1 MIMRI
6 YNSLTKQKEE
16 FVPIDKDHVRLYFC
30 GPTVYNQLHI
40 GNYRA
45 ALVADLL
52 SKTVKGI
59 FPKVSY
65 VSNITDIDD
74 KIIKAAA
81 DQGCSITDV
90 TQKYYTKFMDDAAL
104 LGIAKPDIQPF
115 ATDYVDEMIVYIQQ
129 LITNGTAYEIDGNV
143 LFDVS
148 KFTNYGCLSDRCI
161 EDQDS
166 GSRIKVEEYKKNPND
181 FILWKPSSDNEPG
194 WDSPWGTGRPG
205 WHLECSVMS
214 ESSLG
219 VPFDIHGGGN
229 DLKFPHHDNEI
240 AQTCGF
246 HNNSDPTC
254 FAKYWV
260 HNGFLNLADE
270 KMSKSLGNV
279 VYIDDLIKDYKG
291 NEIRLALLSTHYRQ
305 PIPWSTNVLNQ
316 AVSIAKKIKRFTSSY
331 TNMNEFFADTKIGE
345 AILDDLNTPKALA
358 VMQEIINA
366 PENFELDKEISTY
379 KYIFEGS
386 SQDLSISKADEDK
399 INHLIE
405 LRLEAKNNGDYETAD
420 NIRDELSKMN
430 VTIKDIGR
438 KTEWEIL

>member
-1 MIMRI
+1 MKI

-16 FVPIDKDHVRLYFC
+16 FIPIDKNHVRLYFC

-52 SKTVKGI
+52 SKVVKGI

-74 KIIKAAA
+74 KIIKAAK
-81 DQGCSITDV
+81 DQCCSITDI
-90 TQKYYTKFMDDAAL
+90 TQRYYQKFMEDAAL

-129 LITNGTAYEIDGNV
+129 LIANGTAYEINGNV

-161 EDQDS
+161 EDHDS

-181 FILWKPSSDNEPG
+181 FILWKPSGDGEPG
-194 WDSPWGTGRPG
+194 WDSPWGNGRPG

-305 PIPWSTNVLNQ
+305 PIPWSINVLNQ

-331 TNMNEFFADTKIGE
+331 PNKNKFFSDTKVAE
-345 AILDDLNTPKALA
+345 AILDDLNTPKALSI
-358 VMQEIINA
+358 MQEIINK
-366 PENFELDKEISTY
+366 PDDFDLEKEISTY

-386 SQDLSISKADEDK
+386 SQDLSISEADKDK

-405 LRLEAKNNGDYETAD
+405 LRLAAKNNGDYETAD

-430 VTIKDIGR
+430 VTIKDIDG

>member
-1 MIMRI
+1 MKI

-16 FVPIDKDHVRLYFC
+16 FIPIDKGHVRLYFC

-74 KIIKAAA
+74 KIIKAAS
-81 DQGCSITDV
+81 DQDCSITDI
-90 TQKYYTKFMDDAAL
+90 TQKYYKKFMEDAAL

-115 ATDYVDEMIVYIQQ
+115 ATDYVDEMIDYIQQ
-129 LITNGTAYEIDGNV
+129 LITNGTAYEINGNV

-148 KFTNYGCLSDRCI
+148 KFNNYGCLSDRCI

-181 FILWKPSSDNEPG
+181 FILWKPSSESEPG
-194 WDSPWGTGRPG
+194 WGSPWGTGRPG

-291 NEIRLALLSTHYRQ
+291 NDIRLALLSTHYRQ

-331 TNMNEFFADTKIGE
+331 SNMNKFFADTKIGE

-366 PENFELDKEISTY
+366 PENFELEKEISTY

-405 LRLEAKNNGDYETAD
+405 LRLEAKNNGDYQTAD

-430 VTIKDIGR
+430 VTIKDIGG

>member
-1 MIMRI
+1 MKI

-16 FVPIDKDHVRLYFC
+16 FIPIDKGHVRLYFC

-74 KIIKAAA
+74 KIIKAAS
-81 DQGCSITDV
+81 DQDCSITDI
-90 TQKYYTKFMDDAAL
+90 TQKYYKKFMEDAAL

-115 ATDYVDEMIVYIQQ
+115 ATDYVDEMIDYIQQ
-129 LITNGTAYEIDGNV
+129 LITNGAAYEINGNV

-148 KFTNYGCLSDRCI
+148 KFNNYGCLSDRCI

-181 FILWKPSSDNEPG
+181 FILWKPSSESEPG

-291 NEIRLALLSTHYRQ
+291 NDIRLALLSTHYRQ

-331 TNMNEFFADTKIGE
+331 SNMNKFFADTKIGE

-358 VMQEIINA
+358 VMQEIINT
-366 PENFELDKEISTY
+366 PENFELEKEISTY

-405 LRLEAKNNGDYETAD
+405 LRLEAKNNGDYQTAD

-430 VTIKDIGR
+430 VTIKDIGG

>member
-1 MIMRI
+1 MKI

-16 FVPIDKDHVRLYFC
+16 FIPIDKGHVRLYFC

-74 KIIKAAA
+74 KIIKAATEQA
-81 DQGCSITDV
+81 CSITDI
-90 TQKYYTKFMDDAAL
+90 TQKYYKKFMEDAAL

-115 ATDYVDEMIVYIQQ
+115 ATDYVDEMIDYIQQ
-129 LITNGTAYEIDGNV
+129 LITNGAAYEINGNV

-148 KFTNYGCLSDRCI
+148 KFNNYGCLSDRCI

-181 FILWKPSSDNEPG
+181 FILWKPSSESEPG

-305 PIPWSTNVLNQ
+305 PIPWSLNVLNQ
-316 AVSIAKKIKRFTSSY
+316 AVSIAKKIKRFTSPY
-331 TNMNEFFADTKIGE
+331 PNKNKFFSDTKIAE
-345 AILDDLNTPKALA
+345 AILDDLNTPKALSI
-358 VMQEIINA
+358 MQEIMNE
-366 PENFELDKEISTY
+366 PDNFNLEKEISTY

-386 SQDLSISKADEDK
+386 SQDLSISKEDEDK
-399 INHLIE
+399 INQLIE
-405 LRLEAKNNGDYETAD
+405 LRLTAKNNGDYDTAD

-430 VTIKDIGR
+430 VTIKDIDG

>member
-1 MIMRI
+1 MRI

-16 FVPIDKDHVRLYFC
+16 FVPIDKEHVRLYFC

-59 FPKVSY
+59 FPNVSY

-74 KIIKAAA
+74 KIIKAAT
-81 DQGCSITDV
+81 DQSCSITDI
-90 TQKYYTKFMDDAAL
+90 TQKYYKKFMTDAAL

-115 ATDYVDEMIVYIQQ
+115 ATDYVDEMIVYIQR
-129 LITNGTAYEIDGNV
+129 LISNGTAYEINGNV

-181 FILWKPSSDNEPG
+181 FILWKPSSDTEPG

-214 ESSLG
+214 ESSLS

-331 TNMNEFFADTKIGE
+331 PNMNKFFADTKIGE
-345 AILDDLNTPKALA
+345 AILDDLNTPKALS
-358 VMQEIINA
+358 VMQEIINM
-366 PENFELDKEISTY
+366 PENFELEKEISTY

>member
-1 MIMRI
+1 MKI

-16 FVPIDKDHVRLYFC
+16 FVPIDKEHVRLYFC

-59 FPKVSY
+59 FPNVSY

-74 KIIKAAA
+74 KIIKAAL
-81 DQGCSITDV
+81 DQNCAITDI
-90 TQKYYTKFMDDAAL
+90 TQKYYKKFMEDAAL

-115 ATDYVDEMIVYIQQ
+115 ATDYVDEMIDYIQQ
-129 LITNGTAYEIDGNV
+129 LLTNGTAYEINGNV

-148 KFTNYGCLSDRCI
+148 KFNNYGCLSDRCI

-181 FILWKPSSDNEPG
+181 FILWKPSSESEPG

-291 NEIRLALLSTHYRQ
+291 NHIRLALLSTHYRQ

-316 AVSIAKKIKRFTSSY
+316 AVSIAKKIKRFTSPYS
-331 TNMNEFFADTKIGE
+331 NMNKFFADTKIGE
-345 AILDDLNTPKALA
+345 AILDDLNTPKALS
-358 VMQEIINA
+358 VMQEIIKT
-366 PENFELDKEISTY
+366 PEDFELEKEISTY

-386 SQDLSISKADEDK
+386 SQDLSISKLDEDK
-399 INHLIE
+399 INHLIK
-405 LRLEAKNNGDYETAD
+405 LRLEAKNNGDYQTAD

-430 VTIKDIGR
+430 VTIKDIDG

>member
-1 MIMRI
+1 MKI

-16 FVPIDKDHVRLYFC
+16 FIPIDKDHVRLYFC

-74 KIIKAAA
+74 KIIKAAS
-81 DQGCSITDV
+81 DQDCSITDI
-90 TQKYYTKFMDDAAL
+90 TQKYYKKFMEDAAL

-115 ATDYVDEMIVYIQQ
+115 ATDYVDEMIDYIQQ
-129 LITNGTAYEIDGNV
+129 LITNGTAYEINGNV

-148 KFTNYGCLSDRCI
+148 KFNNYGCLSDRCI

-181 FILWKPSSDNEPG
+181 FILWKPSSESEPG

-291 NEIRLALLSTHYRQ
+291 NDIRLALLSTHYRQ

-331 TNMNEFFADTKIGE
+331 SNMNKFFADTKIGE

-358 VMQEIINA
+358 VMQEIINK
-366 PENFELDKEISTY
+366 PDDFDLEKEISTY

-386 SQDLSISKADEDK
+386 SQDLSISEADEDK

-405 LRLEAKNNGDYETAD
+405 LRLTAKNNGDYQTAD

-430 VTIKDIGR
+430 VAIKDIDG

>member
-1 MIMRI
+1 MKI

-16 FVPIDKDHVRLYFC
+16 FIPIDKEHVRLYFC

-59 FPKVSY
+59 FSKVSY

-74 KIIKAAA
+74 KIIKAAT
-81 DQGCSITDV
+81 DQDCSITDI
-90 TQKYYTKFMDDAAL
+90 TQKYYKKFMEDAAL

-129 LITNGTAYEIDGNV
+129 LITNGTAYEINGNV

-148 KFTNYGCLSDRCI
+148 KFSNYGCLSDRCI

-181 FILWKPSSDNEPG
+181 FILWKPSSDSEPG
-194 WDSPWGTGRPG
+194 WDSPWGIGRPG

-291 NEIRLALLSTHYRQ
+291 NDIRLALLSTHYRQ

-331 TNMNEFFADTKIGE
+331 SNMNKFFADTKIGE

-358 VMQEIINA
+358 VMQEIINT
-366 PENFELDKEISTY
+366 PENFELEKEITTY

-399 INHLIE
+399 ITNLIA
-405 LRLEAKNNGDYETAD
+405 LRLEAKNNGDYQTAD

-430 VTIKDIGR
+430 VSIKDIDG

>member
-1 MIMRI
+1 MKI

-16 FVPIDKDHVRLYFC
+16 FIPIDKEHVRLYFC

-59 FPKVSY
+59 FPKVTY

-74 KIIKAAA
+74 KIIKAAS
-81 DQGCSITDV
+81 DQDCSITDI
-90 TQKYYTKFMDDAAL
+90 TQKYYKKFMEDAAL

-115 ATDYVDEMIVYIQQ
+115 ATDYVDEMIDYIKQ
-129 LITNGTAYEIDGNV
+129 LITNGTAYEINGNV

-148 KFTNYGCLSDRCI
+148 KFNNYGCLSDRCI

-166 GSRIKVEEYKKNPND
+166 GSRIRVEEYKKNPND
-181 FILWKPSSDNEPG
+181 FILWKPSSESEPG

-254 FAKYWV
+254 FAKYWI

-291 NEIRLALLSTHYRQ
+291 NDIRLALLSTHYRQ

-331 TNMNEFFADTKIGE
+331 SNMNKFFANTKIGE

-358 VMQEIINA
+358 VMQEIINT
-366 PENFELDKEISTY
+366 PENFELEKEISTY

-405 LRLEAKNNGDYETAD
+405 LRLEAKNNGDYQTAD

-430 VTIKDIGR
+430 VTIKDIGG

>member
-1 MIMRI
+1 MKI

-16 FVPIDKDHVRLYFC
+16 FVPIDKEHVRLYFC

-59 FPKVSY
+59 FSKVSY

-74 KIIKAAA
+74 KIIKAAT
-81 DQGCSITDV
+81 DQGCSITDI
-90 TQKYYTKFMDDAAL
+90 TQKYYTKFMEDAAL

-115 ATDYVDEMIVYIQQ
+115 ATDYVDEMIDYILQ
-129 LITNGTAYEIDGNV
+129 LITNGTAYEINGNV

-166 GSRIKVEEYKKNPND
+166 GSRIKVEEYKNNPND
-181 FILWKPSSDNEPG
+181 FILWKPSSDTEPG

-254 FAKYWV
+254 FAQYWV

-291 NEIRLALLSTHYRQ
+291 NEIRLALLTTHYRQ

-331 TNMNEFFADTKIGE
+331 PNMNKFFADTKIGE
-345 AILDDLNTPKALA
+345 AILDDLNTPKAIA

-366 PENFELDKEISTY
+366 PENFELEKEISTY

-405 LRLEAKNNGDYETAD
+405 LRLEAKNNGDYQAAD
-420 NIRDELSKMN
+420 SIRDELSKMN
-430 VTIKDIGR
+430 VTIKDIGG

>member
-1 MIMRI
+1 MKI

-16 FVPIDKDHVRLYFC
+16 FVPIDKEHVRLYFC

-59 FPKVSY
+59 FSKVSY

-74 KIIKAAA
+74 KIIKAAT
-81 DQGCSITDV
+81 DQGCSITDI
-90 TQKYYTKFMDDAAL
+90 TQKYYKKFMEDAAL

-129 LITNGTAYEIDGNV
+129 LITNGTAYEINGNV

-166 GSRIKVEEYKKNPND
+166 GSRIKVEEYKNNPND
-181 FILWKPSSDNEPG
+181 FILWKPSSDTEPG

-254 FAKYWV
+254 FAQYWV

-291 NEIRLALLSTHYRQ
+291 NEIRLALLTTHYRQ

-331 TNMNEFFADTKIGE
+331 PNMNKFFADTKIGE
-345 AILDDLNTPKALA
+345 AILDDLNTPKAIA

-366 PENFELDKEISTY
+366 PENFELEKEISTY

-405 LRLEAKNNGDYETAD
+405 LRLEAKNNGDYQAAD
-420 NIRDELSKMN
+420 SIRDELSKMN
-430 VTIKDIGR
+430 VTIKDIGG

>member
-1 MIMRI
+1 MKI

-16 FVPIDKDHVRLYFC
+16 FIPIDKGHVRLYFC

-74 KIIKAAA
+74 KIIKAAS
-81 DQGCSITDV
+81 DQDCSITDI
-90 TQKYYTKFMDDAAL
+90 TQKYYKKFMEDAAL

-115 ATDYVDEMIVYIQQ
+115 ATDYVDEMIDYIQQ
-129 LITNGTAYEIDGNV
+129 LITNGTAYEINGNV

-148 KFTNYGCLSDRCI
+148 KFNNYGCLSDRCI

-181 FILWKPSSDNEPG
+181 FILWKPSSESEPG

-291 NEIRLALLSTHYRQ
+291 NDIRLALLSTHYRQ

-316 AVSIAKKIKRFTSSY
+316 AVSITKKIKRFTSPYS
-331 TNMNEFFADTKIGE
+331 NMNKFFADTKIGE

-358 VMQEIINA
+358 VMQEIINT
-366 PENFELDKEISTY
+366 PENFELEKEISTY

-399 INHLIE
+399 INHLIG
-405 LRLEAKNNGDYETAD
+405 LRLEAKNNGDYQTAD

-430 VTIKDIGR
+430 VTIKDIGG

>member
-1 MIMRI
+1 MKI

-16 FVPIDKDHVRLYFC
+16 FVPIDKEHVRLYFC

-74 KIIKAAA
+74 KIIKAAS
-81 DQGCSITDV
+81 DQDCSITDI
-90 TQKYYTKFMDDAAL
+90 TQKYYKKFMEDAAL

-115 ATDYVDEMIVYIQQ
+115 ATDYVDEMIDYIQQ
-129 LITNGTAYEIDGNV
+129 LITNGTAYEINGNV

-181 FILWKPSSDNEPG
+181 FILWKPSSESEPG

-291 NEIRLALLSTHYRQ
+291 NDIRLALLSTHYRQ

-331 TNMNEFFADTKIGE
+331 SNMNKFFADTKIGE

-358 VMQEIINA
+358 VMQEIINT
-366 PENFELDKEISTY
+366 PENFELEKEISTY

-405 LRLEAKNNGDYETAD
+405 LRLEAKTNGDYETAD

-430 VTIKDIGR
+430 VTIKDIGG

>member
-1 MIMRI
+1 MKI
-6 YNSLTKQKEE
+6 YNSLTRQKEE
-16 FVPIDKDHVRLYFC
+16 FVPIDKQHVRLYFC

-74 KIIKAAA
+74 KIIKAAT
-81 DQGCSITDV
+81 DQGCSITDI
-90 TQKYYTKFMDDAAL
+90 TQKYYKKFMEDAAL

-115 ATDYVDEMIVYIQQ
+115 ATDYVDEMVVYIQQ
-129 LITNGTAYEIDGNV
+129 LITNGTAYETNGNV

-291 NEIRLALLSTHYRQ
+291 NEIRLALLSSHYRQ

-316 AVSIAKKIKRFTSSY
+316 AASIAKKIKRFTSSY
-331 TNMNEFFADTKIGE
+331 SNMNKFYADTKIGE

-358 VMQEIINA
+358 VMQEIINT
-366 PENFELDKEISTY
+366 PENFELEKEISTY

-386 SQDLSISKADEDK
+386 SQDLSISKADKDK

-405 LRLEAKNNGDYETAD
+405 LRLEAKNNGDYQTAD

-430 VTIKDIGR
+430 VTIKDIGG

>member
-1 MIMRI
+1 MKI
-6 YNSLTKQKEE
+6 YNSLTKRKEE
-16 FVPIDKDHVRLYFC
+16 FIPIDKEHVRLYFC

-74 KIIKAAA
+74 KIIKAAT
-81 DQGCSITDV
+81 DQGCSITDI
-90 TQKYYTKFMDDAAL
+90 TQKYYKKFMEDAAL

-115 ATDYVDEMIVYIQQ
+115 ATDYVDEMIDYIQQ
-129 LITNGTAYEIDGNV
+129 LITNGTAYEINGNV

-161 EDQDS
+161 ESQDS

-181 FILWKPSSDNEPG
+181 FVLWKPSSESEPG

-305 PIPWSTNVLNQ
+305 PIPWSLNVLNQ
-316 AVSIAKKIKRFTSSY
+316 AVSIAKKIKRFTSPY
-331 TNMNEFFADTKIGE
+331 PNKNKFFSDTKIAE
-345 AILDDLNTPKALA
+345 AILDDLNTPKALSI
-358 VMQEIINA
+358 MQEIMNE
-366 PENFELDKEISTY
+366 PDNFNLEKEISTY

-386 SQDLSISKADEDK
+386 SQDLSISKEDEDK
-399 INHLIE
+399 INQLIE
-405 LRLEAKNNGDYETAD
+405 LRLTAKNNGDYDTAD

-430 VTIKDIGR
+430 VTIKDIDG

>member
-1 MIMRI
+1 MKI

-16 FVPIDKDHVRLYFC
+16 FVPIDKEHVRLYFC

-74 KIIKAAA
+74 KIIKAAT
-81 DQGCSITDV
+81 DQGCSITDI
-90 TQKYYTKFMDDAAL
+90 TQKYYKKFMEDAAL

-115 ATDYVDEMIVYIQQ
+115 ATDYVDEMIDYIQQ

-161 EDQDS
+161 ESQDS

-181 FILWKPSSDNEPG
+181 FILWKPSSESEPG

-305 PIPWSTNVLNQ
+305 PIPWSLNVLNQ
-316 AVSIAKKIKRFTSSY
+316 AVSIAKKIKRFTSPY
-331 TNMNEFFADTKIGE
+331 PNKNKFFSDTKIAE
-345 AILDDLNTPKALA
+345 AILDDLNTPKALSI
-358 VMQEIINA
+358 MQEIMNE
-366 PENFELDKEISTY
+366 PDNFNLEKEISTY

-386 SQDLSISKADEDK
+386 SQDLSISKEDEDK
-399 INHLIE
+399 INQLIE
-405 LRLEAKNNGDYETAD
+405 LRLTAKNNGDYDTAD

-430 VTIKDIGR
+430 VAIKDIDG

>member
-1 MIMRI
+1 M
-6 YNSLTKQKEE
+6 
-16 FVPIDKDHVRLYFC
+16 YFC

-74 KIIKAAA
+74 KIIKAAS
-81 DQGCSITDV
+81 DQDCSITDI
-90 TQKYYTKFMDDAAL
+90 TQKYYKKFMEDAAL

-129 LITNGTAYEIDGNV
+129 LIANGTAYEINGNV

-181 FILWKPSSDNEPG
+181 FILWKPSSDGEPG
-194 WDSPWGTGRPG
+194 WDSPWGNGRPG

-270 KMSKSLGNV
+270 KMSKSIGNV

-305 PIPWSTNVLNQ
+305 PIPWSINVLNQ
-316 AVSIAKKIKRFTSSY
+316 AVSIAKKIKRFTASY
-331 TNMNEFFADTKIGE
+331 PNKNKFFSDTKIAE
-345 AILDDLNTPKALA
+345 AILDDLNTPKALSI
-358 VMQEIINA
+358 MQEIINK
-366 PENFELDKEISTY
+366 PDGFDLEKEISTY

-386 SQDLSISKADEDK
+386 SQDLSISEADKDK

-405 LRLEAKNNGDYETAD
+405 LRLTAKNNGDYETAD

-430 VTIKDIGR
+430 VAIKDIDG

>member
-1 MIMRI
+1 MRI
-6 YNSLTKQKEE
+6 YNSLTKQKED

-81 DQGCSITDV
+81 DQGCSITDI

-316 AVSIAKKIKRFTSSY
+316 AVSIAKKIKRFTASY
-331 TNMNEFFADTKIGE
+331 PNKNKFFSDTKIAE
-345 AILDDLNTPKALA
+345 AILDDLNTPKALSI
-358 VMQEIINA
+358 MQEIINK
-366 PENFELDKEISTY
+366 PDDFDLEKEISTY

-386 SQDLSISKADEDK
+386 SQDLSISEADEDK

-405 LRLEAKNNGDYETAD
+405 LRLEAKNNGDYQTAD

-430 VTIKDIGR
+430 VTIKDIDG
-438 KTEWEIL
+438 KTEWEVL

>member
-1 MIMRI
+1 MKI

-16 FVPIDKDHVRLYFC
+16 FIPIDKEHVRLYFC

-59 FPKVSY
+59 FPKVTY

-74 KIIKAAA
+74 KIIKAAS
-81 DQGCSITDV
+81 DQDCSITDI
-90 TQKYYTKFMDDAAL
+90 TQKYYKKFMEDAAL

-115 ATDYVDEMIVYIQQ
+115 ATDYVDEMIDYIKQ
-129 LITNGTAYEIDGNV
+129 LITNGTAYEINGNV

-148 KFTNYGCLSDRCI
+148 KFNNYGCLSDRCI

-181 FILWKPSSDNEPG
+181 FILWKPSSESEPG

-254 FAKYWV
+254 FAKYWI

-291 NEIRLALLSTHYRQ
+291 NDIRLALLSTHYRQ

-331 TNMNEFFADTKIGE
+331 SNMNKFFANTKIGE

-358 VMQEIINA
+358 VMQEIINT
-366 PENFELDKEISTY
+366 PKNFELEKEISTY

-405 LRLEAKNNGDYETAD
+405 LRLEAKNNGDYQTAD

-430 VTIKDIGR
+430 VAIKDIGG

>member
-1 MIMRI
+1 M
-6 YNSLTKQKEE
+6 
-16 FVPIDKDHVRLYFC
+16 
-30 GPTVYNQLHI
+30 
-40 GNYRA
+40 
-45 ALVADLL
+45 
-52 SKTVKGI
+52 
-59 FPKVSY
+59 
-65 VSNITDIDD
+65 
-74 KIIKAAA
+74 
-81 DQGCSITDV
+81 
-90 TQKYYTKFMDDAAL
+90 
-104 LGIAKPDIQPF
+104 
-115 ATDYVDEMIVYIQQ
+115 
-129 LITNGTAYEIDGNV
+129 
-143 LFDVS
+143 LFRS
-148 KFTNYGCLSDRCI
+148 
-161 EDQDS
+161 
-166 GSRIKVEEYKKNPND
+166 PND
-181 FILWKPSSDNEPG
+181 FILWKPSSDTEPG

-246 HNNSDPTC
+246 HNSSDPTC

-305 PIPWSTNVLNQ
+305 PIPWSINVLNQ

-331 TNMNEFFADTKIGE
+331 PNKNKFFSDTKVAE
-345 AILDDLNTPKALA
+345 AILDDLNTPKALSI
-358 VMQEIINA
+358 MQEIINK
-366 PENFELDKEISTY
+366 PDDFDLEKEISTY

-386 SQDLSISKADEDK
+386 SQDLSISEADKDK

-405 LRLEAKNNGDYETAD
+405 LRLAAKNNGDYETAD

-430 VTIKDIGR
+430 VTIKDIDG

>member
-1 MIMRI
+1 MKI

-16 FVPIDKDHVRLYFC
+16 FIPIDKGHVRLYFC

-45 ALVADLL
+45 ALIADLL

-74 KIIKAAA
+74 KIIKAAS
-81 DQGCSITDV
+81 DQDCSITDI
-90 TQKYYTKFMDDAAL
+90 TQKYYKKFMEDAAL

-115 ATDYVDEMIVYIQQ
+115 ATDYVDEMIDYIQQ
-129 LITNGTAYEIDGNV
+129 LITNGTAYEINGNV

-181 FILWKPSSDNEPG
+181 FILWKPSSESEPG

-291 NEIRLALLSTHYRQ
+291 NDIRLALLSTHYRQ

-366 PENFELDKEISTY
+366 PENFELEKEISTY

-399 INHLIE
+399 INHLIG
-405 LRLEAKNNGDYETAD
+405 LRLEAKNNGDYQTAD

-430 VTIKDIGR
+430 VTIKDIGG